1 MEEIK
6 VLLQEK
12 CNYVHSPCK
21 EVAEKLIIYHENGGM
36 IDNNFFSAYLD
47 YLYGRDMF
55 YKCINHCTIS
65 IPIIKK
71 ILGYLEP
78 KDTDLLILSSIKY
91 INGEQLE
98 IFKIITNRGTI
109 IPTAILYNAIKNK
122 NLNLA
127 LYLINFVNPDVKCLE
142 EACLC
147 QNSGGLVNAIID
159 QKIEVS
165 DKAFKNA
172 VISGNDGAVKIFLQ
186 IGINP
191 NTMLME
197 FASLH
202 KNKEI
207 IELFLKYGVTP
218 TEKHFY
224 ALLTNC
230 YLSMGKNKENFK
242 AKLISEIL
250 DLFIEYGYKITY
262 QQVFELLCKGCYVND
277 IGRFNIVFDD
287 QFSMKCS
294 ELGYYP
300 YDLSFVKPSLGTLLI
315 ECKKVNN
322 VANIKKIISDELKPN
337 QECLK
342 QACEHKSNLQNI
354 KFLIENCELK
364 PDIECLKI
372 IAKHIGNQSLIY
384 LLNHIK

>member
-12 CNYVHSPCK
+12 CNYLHSPCK
-21 EVAEKLIIYHENGGM
+21 EVAEKLIIYHENGG
-36 IDNNFFSAYLD
+36 IVDNDFFSAYLD

-71 ILGYLEP
+71 ILGYLKPKEP
-78 KDTDLLILSSIKY
+78 DLVILSSIKY
-91 INGEQLE
+91 INDEQLE
-98 IFKIITNRGTI
+98 IFKIIVDHGTI
-109 IPTAILYNAIKNK
+109 IPTIILYNAIKNK

-127 LYLINFVNPDVKCLE
+127 LYLVNFVNPDIRCLE

-147 QNSGGLVNAIID
+147 QNSENLVNAIID
-159 QKIEVS
+159 QKTEVS
-165 DKAFKNA
+165 PKAFKNA
-172 VISGNDGAVKIFLQ
+172 VVSANVEVVKIFLQ

-191 NTMLME
+191 DTSLME
-197 FASLH
+197 LASFY
-202 KNKEI
+202 KDKEI
-207 IELFLKYGVTP
+207 IELFLKCGIIP
-218 TEKHFY
+218 TEQHFN

-230 YLSMGKNKENFK
+230 YLSMGKNKESFK

-262 QQVFELLCKGCYVND
+262 HQIFELLCKGCYVNSVDRFD
-277 IGRFNIVFDD
+277 IKFDD

-300 YDLSFVKPSLGTLLI
+300 YDLTFVKPSFGTLLI

-322 VANIKKIISDELKPN
+322 VANIKKIISEELQPN

-342 QACEHKSNLQNI
+342 QACEHKSNLQNL
-354 KFLIENCELK
+354 KFLIENCGLK
-364 PDIECLKI
+364 PDMECLKTL
-372 IAKHIGNQSLIY
+372 AKHIGNQSLIY
-384 LLNHIK
+384 LLDHMN